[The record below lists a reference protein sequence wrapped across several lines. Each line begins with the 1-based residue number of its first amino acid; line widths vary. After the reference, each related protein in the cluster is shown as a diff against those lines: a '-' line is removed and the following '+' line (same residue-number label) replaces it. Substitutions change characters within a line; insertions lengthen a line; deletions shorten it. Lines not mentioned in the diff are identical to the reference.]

1 MSTHKRDSFI
11 QRAFSVG
18 ILALALLVSP
28 ALAQKVV
35 DIPTRPGVT
44 QRMIIISPANPKA
57 AVVLFSGGLGGLQ
70 IFPNGS
76 FKLSEKN
83 FLVRTRQLFAD
94 QGLLVALVDAPSDR
108 QSPPY
113 LGGFR
118 QKPEHAAD
126 IKAVIAWLRQQSK
139 VPVWLVGTSRGTVSA
154 AFVATELAGH
164 DGPDGIVL
172 TSTILAD
179 DNSPPVP
186 AMPLERSEFRSL
198 LCTTSKTAAR
208 SAPSLACPRL
218 WRSSPT
224 RLGSRCCPSR
234 GGRTETNHVGPWHIT
249 GSTDSKATLYKKPL
263 RGFSQNSPSR
273 TVADLR
279 CGRSATVFRNCYQL
293 SGNDRLHRSLH
304 CSTKS
309 ASGRL
314 QSWIQ
319 PVGATH

>member
-11 QRAFSVG
+11 QRASSVA

-44 QRMIIISPANPKA
+44 QRLIIISPANPKA

-76 FKLSEKN
+76 FKLSERN

-126 IKAVIAWLRQQSK
+126 IKAVIAWLREQSK
-139 VPVWLVGTSRGTVSA
+139 VPIWLVGNSAGTVSVA
-154 AFVATELAGH
+154 YVATELLGH

-172 TSTILAD
+172 TSTVVVD
-179 DNSPPVP
+179 YNNP
-186 AMPLERSEFRSL
+186 AVTVMPLEKIRTPVLVVHHEQDGCGCCPF
-198 LCTTSKTAAR
+198 TDV
-208 SAPSLACPRL
+208 PSLMERLANAPRKQVL
-218 WRSSPT
+218 SFN
-224 RLGSRCCPSR
+224 
-234 GGRTETNHVGPWHIT
+234 GGQNRDEPCGAMAYH
-249 GSTDSKATLYKKPL
+249 
-263 RGFSQNSPSR
+263 GFNGLEGDVVQEI
-273 TVADLR
+273 A
-279 CGRSATVFRNCYQL
+279 A
-293 SGNDRLHRSLH
+293 
-304 CSTKS
+304 
-309 ASGRL
+309 
-314 QSWIQ
+314 WIL
-319 PVGATH
+319 AK